1 MPHSLETLGLKIP
14 HIYLPENT
22 RALDTWCVIAC
33 DQYTSD
39 PAYWENVER
48 TVGDQ
53 PSTLKMVL
61 PEVYLGT
68 EKQQA
73 RVEETYRTMQRYL
86 DSGILRELPCGCIL
100 TQRTLPDGKR
110 VRTGLVISMDLERYS
125 YESDAK
131 TLVRVT
137 EGTIPARIPPRL
149 AIREKASLELPH
161 IMVLFDDPGRTVL
174 EPLAEARAAFET
186 VYDADLGFGM
196 GHIAGYFVPES
207 KMGGVQKALSALY
220 DALPKGEGDPM
231 LYAMGDGNHSFAT
244 AKAHWENVKKTL
256 TPEQQATHPARF
268 ALCELVNIH
277 DESLLCEPIHRALF
291 QVPGEAVQ
299 ELAEAM
305 DADIADQPAEGK
317 RCMPFVCGAQA
328 GVFVFRKETDR
339 LDAALADEGISVLM
353 QAHPEISVDYIHG
366 EKETL
371 ALGARPNQMGLLLK
385 VVQKDELFP
394 LVSRYGALPR
404 KSFSMGEADEKR
416 CYLEAKRIV

>member
-137 EGTIPARIPPRL
+137 APAH
-149 AIREKASLELPH
+149 SL
-161 IMVLFDDPGRTVL
+161 
-174 EPLAEARAAFET
+174 
-186 VYDADLGFGM
+186 
-196 GHIAGYFVPES
+196 
-207 KMGGVQKALSALY
+207 
-220 DALPKGEGDPM
+220 
-231 LYAMGDGNHSFAT
+231 
-244 AKAHWENVKKTL
+244 
-256 TPEQQATHPARF
+256 
-268 ALCELVNIH
+268 
-277 DESLLCEPIHRALF
+277 
-291 QVPGEAVQ
+291 
-299 ELAEAM
+299 
-305 DADIADQPAEGK
+305 
-317 RCMPFVCGAQA
+317 
-328 GVFVFRKETDR
+328 
-339 LDAALADEGISVLM
+339 
-353 QAHPEISVDYIHG
+353 
-366 EKETL
+366 
-371 ALGARPNQMGLLLK
+371 
-385 VVQKDELFP
+385 
-394 LVSRYGALPR
+394 
-404 KSFSMGEADEKR
+404 
-416 CYLEAKRIV
+416 

>member
-1 MPHSLETLGLKIP
+1 
-14 HIYLPENT
+14 
-22 RALDTWCVIAC
+22 
-33 DQYTSD
+33 
-39 PAYWENVER
+39 
-48 TVGDQ
+48 
-53 PSTLKMVL
+53 
-61 PEVYLGT
+61 
-68 EKQQA
+68 
-73 RVEETYRTMQRYL
+73 
-86 DSGILRELPCGCIL
+86 
-100 TQRTLPDGKR
+100 
-110 VRTGLVISMDLERYS
+110 
-125 YESDAK
+125 
-131 TLVRVT
+131 
-137 EGTIPARIPPRL
+137 
-149 AIREKASLELPH
+149 
-161 IMVLFDDPGRTVL
+161 
-174 EPLAEARAAFET
+174 
-186 VYDADLGFGM
+186 
-196 GHIAGYFVPES
+196 
-207 KMGGVQKALSALY
+207 
-220 DALPKGEGDPM
+220 M

-277 DESLLCEPIHRALF
+277 DDSLLFEPIHRALF

>member
-1 MPHSLETLGLKIP
+1 MPHPFKTLGLRVPRIL
-14 HIYLPENT
+14 LPKNAQ
-22 RALDTWCVIAC
+22 ALDTWCVIAC

-39 PAYWENVER
+39 AAYWKNVER
-48 TVGDQ
+48 TVGDA

-61 PEVYLGT
+61 PEVYLGS
-68 EKQQA
+68 EEQQA
-73 RVEETYRTMQRYL
+73 RVERTYRTMQRYL
-86 DSGILRELPCGCIL
+86 DQGVMKEWPRGCIL
-100 TQRTLPDGKR
+100 TRRTLPDGRR

-131 TLVRVT
+131 TLIRVT

-161 IMVLFDDPGRTVL
+161 SMVLFDDAQKTVL
-174 EPLAEARAAFET
+174 EPLAARAEAFES

-196 GHIAGYFVPES
+196 GHISGRFIPEDQL
-207 KMGGVQKALSALY
+207 GGVQQALSDLY
-220 DALPKGEGDPM
+220 DALDKDSGDPM
-231 LYAMGDGNHSFAT
+231 LFAMGDGNHSFAT

-256 TPEQQATHPARF
+256 SPAEKAQHPARY

-277 DESLLCEPIHRALF
+277 DDSLLFEPIHRALF
-291 QVPGEAVQ
+291 HVPDDALQ
-299 ELAEAM
+299 TLAAALDAELAPAPIEGRRCLAYVFGQQQGVL
-305 DADIADQPAEGK
+305 ALKHGTDQ
-317 RCMPFVCGAQA
+317 
-328 GVFVFRKETDR
+328 
-339 LDAALADEGISVLM
+339 LDAALADRGIAALM
-353 QAHPEISVDYIHG
+353 ARCPEVEVDYIHG
-366 EKETL
+366 EKETT
-371 ALGARPNQMGLLLK
+371 ALGRRPGQLGLLLR